1 MDQRKAAPLLP
12 LLLIVLFTASRFLLG
27 RWFPDEPVHGT
38 AALLLDGLWCI
49 PMFFRFRRNRASLMP
64 GKNAKLPVSFALA
77 LLSFGILQLLRTALS
92 PDAPL
97 QPVPAFLVMLDLVLI
112 SPLLEEWVFRAEGY
126 LTLKSGMPA
135 WCALFISSLL
145 FAAGHL
151 DTGSP
156 IAAFVF
162 GILAILLL
170 ETSSSLL
177 FPILLHVL
185 LNAVSFLPPMPLW
198 GSAVITL
205 SGLVL
210 TGLLWK
216 QEQRQA
222 P

>member
-49 PMFFRFRRNRASLMP
+49 PMFFRFSQEKASLMLCRSP
-64 GKNAKLPVSFALA
+64 RGALSLSLA

-126 LTLKSGMPA
+126 LTLKSRMPA

-198 GSAVITL
+198 GCAVITL

>member
-1 MDQRKAAPLLP
+1 MDHPKDMPLLP
-12 LLLIVLFTASRFLLG
+12 FMLAVLFTLSRFLIGQLL
-27 RWFPDEPVHGT
+27 PDEPLHGT
-38 AALLLDGLWCI
+38 AALLLDLVWCI
-49 PMFFRFRRNRASLMP
+49 PMVTRFRRNRASLMP
-64 GKNAKLPVSFALA
+64 GKSARLPLSFALS
-77 LLSFGILQLLRTALS
+77 LLSFGMLQLLRALL
-92 PDAPL
+92 PADASTQPL
-97 QPVPAFLVMLDLVLI
+97 PAFPVMLDLVLI

-126 LTLKSGMPA
+126 LTLKSGMPD
-135 WCALFISSLL
+135 WCALFLSSLL

-162 GILAILLL
+162 GILAVLLL

-198 GSAVITL
+198 GCVVTAL

>member
-185 LNAVSFLPPMPLW
+185 LNAVSFLPPMPFW
-198 GSAVITL
+198 GCAVTAL

-222 P
+222 S